1 MAVKKTLLKKY
12 FFKRQIKKIKAA
24 DKKLYFSIN
33 MAKIFDCAGG
43 ASRRGAQPLT
53 RRAGAAEIPQRRGAS
68 AAGILG
74 FRYMPTLVT
83 DGRERC
89 GNGQ

>member
-1 MAVKKTLLKKY
+1 
-12 FFKRQIKKIKAA
+12 
-24 DKKLYFSIN
+24 

-43 ASRRGAQPLT
+43 AQTLT
-53 RRAGAAEIPQRRGAS
+53 RRAGAAENPNAPQRRGAS
-68 AAGILG
+68 VAGILG